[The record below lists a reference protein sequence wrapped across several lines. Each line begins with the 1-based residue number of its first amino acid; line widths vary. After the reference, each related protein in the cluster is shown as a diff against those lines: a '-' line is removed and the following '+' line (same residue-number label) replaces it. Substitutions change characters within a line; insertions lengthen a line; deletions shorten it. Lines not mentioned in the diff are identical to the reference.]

1 LKPVFICADPGRKNA
16 FLVMAE
22 VLNADHTPHP
32 SNHRSTI
39 KDDDEDYWFGF
50 E

>member
-1 LKPVFICADPGRKNA
+1 LKPVFICPDPGRKNA

-32 SNHRSTI
+32 SNHRHTI